1 MPSFKTI
8 CQTAAYPIMILAVS
22 ACLGDTFGDEPIRS
36 PNVIIMMADDMGIG
50 DTSAYQDWT
59 GNQDA
64 DQVNTPSME
73 RLANMGIRFTD
84 AHAPSSRCTATRQA
98 LLTGR
103 YTWRTRLK
111 YSVLWGPQGDPLIEP
126 GRPTLATLLQAS
138 GYQTGMSGKWHCGL
152 KYRNASAEAESNYDN
167 VDLTKGIADG
177 PLNHGFDFFHGT
189 SRSHP
194 TSKAQG
200 WLYGSRIPAATGGQN
215 VDRSKYVLDETG
227 PKNYEM
233 AKTFLDGHFASHDD
247 RERPFFLYYACHSNH
262 TSHDPCV
269 DIAGR
274 KVKGASHPGGKRS
287 DFIYENDVALGLLI
301 DYLKQHDDPRRVGS
315 KLIDNTLIIFTSDN
329 GAENK
334 KKTATGPIRSNKGS
348 VYEGGHRVPF
358 IAAWKLGGIGDADSS
373 NPGQTSDFPICHVDL
388 FATLAEI
395 TGAPLP
401 QDGAED
407 SFSILAALKGNAPS
421 TRTALLHN
429 DHNEGA
435 LAAGKRPRDPEAAW
449 LAIRVDDPIVD
460 GEPILGQWK
469 LFVDHELLMGGKAN
483 PKELYDL
490 KTDLREQSNRIDE
503 PSLKPLVNQLTA
515 QIQSIHDRGRIRK

>member
-1 MPSFKTI
+1 MPNLTTLLRSAIFSFAMMVSSV
-8 CQTAAYPIMILAVS
+8 QVDEGLGQDPIK
-22 ACLGDTFGDEPIRS
+22 S
-36 PNVIIMMADDMGIG
+36 PNVIIMMADDMGLG

-59 GNQDA
+59 GNSDA
-64 DQVNTPSME
+64 VQVKTPAME
-73 RLANMGIRFTD
+73 QLANTGIRFID
-84 AHAPSSRCTATRQA
+84 AHSPSSRCTATRQA

-126 GRPTLATLLQAS
+126 GRPTLGTLLQNS

-152 KYRNASAEAESNYDN
+152 KYRNFNAEPESDYDN

-200 WLYGSRIPAATGGQN
+200 WLYGSQVLAATGGQQ
-215 VDRSKYVLDETG
+215 VDGSKYVLDQTG

-233 AKTFLDGHFASHDD
+233 AKTFLDDHFASHED

-262 TSHDPCV
+262 TSHDPCRE
-269 DIAGR
+269 IAGH
-274 KVKGASHPGGKRS
+274 KVRGGSHPGGKRS
-287 DFIYENDVALGLLI
+287 DFIYENDVVLGLLV
-301 DYLKQHDDPRRVGS
+301 DYLNQHDDPRRPGS

-329 GAENK
+329 GAENP

-358 IAAWKLGGIGDADSS
+358 IAAWKLGGIGDADSTT
-373 NPGQTSDFPICHVDL
+373 PGQTSVFPICHVDL

-395 TGAPLP
+395 VGSPLP

-407 SFSILAALKGNAPS
+407 SFSILAALQGNAPG
-421 TRTALLHN
+421 RRPAIFHN

-435 LAAGKRPRDPEAAW
+435 QAAGKKANSPEAAW
-449 LAIRVDDPIVD
+449 LAIRVDDPTID
-460 GEPILGQWK
+460 GKTIPGQWK
-469 LFVDHELLMGGKAN
+469 LLVDHELLMGGKAN

-490 KTDLREQSNRIDE
+490 KTDMREQSNRMDDE
-503 PSLKPLVNQLTA
+503 PLKPLVRFLTG
-515 QIQSIHDRGRIRK
+515 QIQKVHDQGRVRE